1 MQISQCNWTW
11 DLVNKIFISVPRL
24 SVHIRKNVLRLLNN
38 AAGVW
43 LVRSIMVSR
52 IHVLFWNSK
61 LFMYLRKPFTI
72 WKSYLLLVCCTVEL
86 LWYLYVQKFVLCYV
100 KRSRTLALA
109 GDLSS
114 FSVDQLKKW
123 ITFIIKRYQ
132 YWTIPPYLYHQ
143 NFQFRFILQRFVSQ
157 KIYDDKWRVVIIMT
171 TF

>member
-11 DLVNKIFISVPRL
+11 DLVNKIFISAPRL
-24 SVHIRKNVLRLLNN
+24 AFKSARRLLNN

-43 LVRSIMVSR
+43 LLLVRSIMVSR

-123 ITFIIKRYQ
+123 ITFITKRYQ
-132 YWTIPPYLYHQ
+132 YWTIPFSYH
-143 NFQFRFILQRFVSQ
+143 
-157 KIYDDKWRVVIIMT
+157 
-171 TF
+171 